1 MIIIYGSSTGNCED
15 AAERVAKA
23 LDCTNVKG
31 VSTATKSD
39 LEENNLLILGA
50 STWGIGEMQDDFVP
64 FLEILKAT
72 DLSGKKV
79 AIFGTGD
86 SSSFAD
92 SFVDAIGEI
101 YEAVAEAGAEV
112 LGFTETNEYTF
123 DNSKAIINQQFA
135 GLPLDYDNDSD
146 KVDEQIKVWTA
157 KVKEQL

>member
-112 LGFTETNEYTF
+112 LGFTETNKYTF